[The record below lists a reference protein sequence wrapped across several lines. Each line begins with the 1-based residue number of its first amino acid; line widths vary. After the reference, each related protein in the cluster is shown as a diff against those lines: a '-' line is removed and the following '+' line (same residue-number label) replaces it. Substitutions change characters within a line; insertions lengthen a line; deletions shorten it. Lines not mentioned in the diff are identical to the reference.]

1 MSLVSAALTLFAV
14 VLILAQVQ
22 RRTTLAL
29 SIGGLALALYV
40 LPGPGKVAAPLAAIL
55 TIGLGESLASL
66 RPGGS

>member
-22 RRTTLAL
+22 RRTALAL

-40 LPGPGKVAAPLAAIL
+40 LPETAKVAAPLAAVL

-66 RPGGS
+66 RPR